1 MQPFCQDGQIG
12 MAPHSLN
19 SQPMISQPTSH
30 YYENSSDLIKRLEL
44 SEDIENDKQCYS
56 MSSKSA
62 NYVAMNPSQFNIP
75 AMTNSMENDDDLQC
89 NKVLPLIPFDPTHN
103 ASTCGSSRAC
113 HDYESLDPIR

>member
-1 MQPFCQDGQIG
+1 MKIRLSGNCDDYFWIWHLHFYFGSLQKSLEHFMPVQP
-12 MAPHSLN
+12 PK
-19 SQPMISQPTSH
+19 P
-30 YYENSSDLIKRLEL
+30 EN
-44 SEDIENDKQCYS
+44 IENDKQCYS